1 MNKYAVVLTLLIALT
16 VSTMTV
22 DGAFIGGDKQSEV

>member
-1 MNKYAVVLTLLIALT
+1 MNKYAVVLALLIALT

-22 DGAFIGGDKQSEV
+22 DGLLIGREKQSEV